1 MTEHEK
7 LGKEMISRLACI
19 FVGGHFYL
27 LKDLKRQNCK
37 GITNHTFF
45 ADVDKISDM
54 FGINSDTLTL
64 NNNLIKSEDVTSLLE
79 VTPPSSGASF
89 AVNNQAG
96 SNWINSSRDSVTV
109 QEFKEEFTGLH
120 SPATPGGTAVA
131 PASNVMMSAA
141 CWGSNSSTGMCQE
154 FI

>member
-1 MTEHEK
+1 MYFCWWPLVPFERCA
-7 LGKEMISRLACI
+7 I
-19 FVGGHFYL
+19 
-27 LKDLKRQNCK
+27 LKGRNVRDHQPCL
-37 GITNHTFF
+37 FS
-45 ADVDKISDM
+45 DVDKISDM

-96 SNWINSSRDSVTV
+96 SNWINSSRDAVTV

-120 SPATPGGTAVA
+120 SPATPGGTAAVA

-141 CWGSNSSTGMCQE
+141 CWGSNSSTGMCHE
-154 FI
+154 YI